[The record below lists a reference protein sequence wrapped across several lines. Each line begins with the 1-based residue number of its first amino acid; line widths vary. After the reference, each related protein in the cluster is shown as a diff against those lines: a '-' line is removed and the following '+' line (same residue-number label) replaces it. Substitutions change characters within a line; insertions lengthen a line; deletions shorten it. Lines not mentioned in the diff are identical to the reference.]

1 MFSCNAD
8 IHSES
13 PSHRRS
19 ITLRDAAF
27 LKHVLLFFKIPL
39 EEKENCLSPA
49 GTINSMDVF
58 LAVKTPRQT
67 SSRSI
72 TFLFDPTD

>member
-8 IHSES
+8 IPSES

-19 ITLRDAAF
+19 ITLREAAF
-27 LKHVLLFFKIPL
+27 LKHVLLFFKRPL

-49 GTINSMDVF
+49 GITNSLYVF
-58 LAVKTPRQT
+58 
-67 SSRSI
+67 
-72 TFLFDPTD
+72 FW